1 MLGGLGTLI
10 GLVRALPQLLRL
22 LRTRDAHGVSVDT
35 AATSS
40 AVSFGWA
47 TYGVLTEQVPVTL
60 ATGSS
65 GVVFALITLVAL
77 RLGRRV
83 REFRTAPVWVVVLTV
98 VALLAREDGLGVLLP
113 LSVLVANIPQLLVAY
128 RERDLTGLSST
139 TWLLSMSDGL
149 VWAIYAMVTGDVAIL
164 VFGILQLTTS
174 GAIVA
179 RKWSWNRTVIQ
190 TSES

>member
-1 MLGGLGTLI
+1 M
-10 GLVRALPQLLRL
+10 
-22 LRTRDAHGVSVDT
+22 
-35 AATSS
+35 
-40 AVSFGWA
+40 SFGWA
-47 TYGVLTEQVPVTL
+47 TYGVLTEQLPVTL

-65 GVVFALITLVAL
+65 GVVFGLITLVAL

-113 LSVLVANIPQLLVAY
+113 LSVLVANAPQLLVAY

-149 VWAIYAMVTGDVAIL
+149 VWAIYAMVTGDIAIL